1 MRAGFSLIELLTVV
15 AIIGIL
21 AFVGTIGYRDYLETT
36 QDEATKANQTAVA
49 RAINVD
55 NLLIAEGGGGPSDI
69 NKGVTATTSCGSQVS
84 IILNEINVVQEGKSP
99 ANSSCP
105 RAFNGNLAL
114 NWPGV
119 IKNATTGLLDGCGF
133 RRPETTGVATIISVP
148 RGMVMV
154 ACANSTASLKQGAYK
169 IYTCV
174 CANQDYCDTTDV
186 TDFCSVYPDPLNCQK
201 NFLKNEPSL
210 CPTPNTPQS

>member
-1 MRAGFSLIELLTVV
+1 M
-15 AIIGIL
+15 
-21 AFVGTIGYRDYLETT
+21 
-36 QDEATKANQTAVA
+36 
-49 RAINVD
+49 
-55 NLLIAEGGGGPSDI
+55 
-69 NKGVTATTSCGSQVS
+69 
-84 IILNEINVVQEGKSP
+84 NVVQEGKSP
-99 ANSSCP
+99 ANSACP

-119 IKNATTGLLDGCGF
+119 TKNATTGLLDGCGF
-133 RRPETTGVATIISVP
+133 RSPETIGAATIISVP

-174 CANQDYCDTTDV
+174 CANQDYCNTTDV
-186 TDFCSVYPDPLNCQK
+186 TDFCSADPDPLDCQK
-201 NFLKNEPSL
+201 NFLKNKPNL

>member
-1 MRAGFSLIELLTVV
+1 MRTGFSLIELLTVV

-21 AFVGTIGYRDYLETT
+21 AFVGTIGYQGYLHAT

-49 RAINVD
+49 RAINLD
-55 NLLIAEGGGGPSDI
+55 NLLIVEGGGGPSDI
-69 NKGVTATTSCGSQVS
+69 NKGVTTATSCGSQIS
-84 IILNEINVVQEGKSP
+84 IILNEMNVVQEGKSP
-99 ANSSCP
+99 VNSACP

-119 IKNATTGLLDGCGF
+119 TKNSTTGLLDGCGF
-133 RRPETTGVATIISVP
+133 RSAETINSATIISVP

-186 TDFCSVYPDPLNCQK
+186 TDFCSTNPDPSNCQK
-201 NFLKNEPSL
+201 NFLKNNPSL